1 MTKLFFYKKT
11 KKKYRFNSK
20 TPGTA
25 TIHENHHHL
34 APPNDSYSIYKNDSA
49 SSTPKTPLRAST
61 HNQMTNSKTQLMSN
75 SNSNST
81 ASIAK
86 LNDSITKVVE
96 DNYPDKQNPFNDLDE
111 FSDEDETKNEKIE
124 TKSASNT
131 NGVNEA
137 SRPLAAKTLAP
148 KAQEPQSVVVRV
160 NEIDAPNKA
169 NIEIENEYENFN
181 KLSPP
186 PPLPVLPPPS
196 LDLYDNLDLN
206 KNVSI
211 TYDNVTT
218 TATNKI
224 NKVSDF
230 FLTENELLN
239 FDTTTPTTTPS
250 INNGEK
256 ILNVKKTN
264 KNGRNVLILDDDH
277 SNDCIYQNLK
287 EDVDVKKFKSQKKYY
302 FSKKWV

>member
-1 MTKLFFYKKT
+1 
-11 KKKYRFNSK
+11 
-20 TPGTA
+20 
-25 TIHENHHHL
+25 
-34 APPNDSYSIYKNDSA
+34 
-49 SSTPKTPLRAST
+49 
-61 HNQMTNSKTQLMSN
+61 MTNSKTQMSN
-75 SNSNST
+75 SNSTST

-86 LNDSITKVVE
+86 LNDSITKVE

-111 FSDEDETKNEKIE
+111 FSDEDEAKNEKIE

-137 SRPLAAKTLAP
+137 RPLAAKTLAP

-160 NEIDAPNKA
+160 NDIDATAKA

-181 KLSPP
+181 KLTPP

-211 TYDNVTT
+211 NYDNVNITT
-218 TATNKI
+218 TNKI
-224 NKVSDF
+224 AKVSDF
-230 FLTENELLN
+230 FLTENELLSV
-239 FDTTTPTTTPS
+239 DTTTPTTTTSS
-250 INNGEK
+250 INKSEK
-256 ILNVKKTN
+256 ILNAN

-277 SNDCIYQNLK
+277 SGDCIYQNLK
-287 EDVDVKKFKSQKKYY
+287 GDDDVKKFKTQKKYY